1 MTPWAGALALAA
13 AFAASAQT
21 PPIPAASLR
30 SGITY
35 AGANVR
41 AMQDDDLQNP
51 GMLWSERGKALWS
64 TAPAAGRPSCAQC
77 HDDAATTMRGVA
89 ARYPA
94 WDTGASHV
102 VDLSER
108 IEACRTVKQGAAALP
123 REAEDRNALEV
134 YVASMSRDMPIAVVV
149 DGPARSSFERGRAFY
164 YQRRGQMNLACAN
177 CHEQNVGKRLFAET
191 ISQGHGNAFPAYRLE
206 WQSVGSLQRRLRAC
220 LNGVHAEAP
229 SEGTPILTDLEL
241 FLAWREQGL
250 PIETP
255 GVRR

>member
-1 MTPWAGALALAA
+1 M
-13 AFAASAQT
+13 
-21 PPIPAASLR
+21 
-30 SGITY
+30 
-35 AGANVR
+35 
-41 AMQDDDLQNP
+41 
-51 GMLWSERGKALWS
+51 
-64 TAPAAGRPSCAQC
+64 
-77 HDDAATTMRGVA
+77 
-89 ARYPA
+89 
-94 WDTGASHV
+94 

-108 IEACRTVKQGAAALP
+108 IEACRTGKQGAPALP

-134 YVASMSRDMPIAVVV
+134 YVASMSRNMPIAVVV
-149 DGPARSSFERGRAFY
+149 DGPARSSFERGRDFY

-241 FLAWREQGL
+241 FLALREQGL